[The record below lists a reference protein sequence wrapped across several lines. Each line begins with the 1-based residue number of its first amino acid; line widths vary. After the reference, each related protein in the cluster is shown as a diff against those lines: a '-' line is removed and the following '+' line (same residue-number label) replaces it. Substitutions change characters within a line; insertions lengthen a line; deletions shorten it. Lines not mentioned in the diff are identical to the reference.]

1 MRTANDYRLYELGKG
16 IFMTDIATNDDLA
29 ADGKPNVFSRLS
41 EQNPII
47 KSD

>member
-1 MRTANDYRLYELGKG
+1 MRTADDYRLYELWIG
-16 IFMTDIATNDDLA
+16 IFMTDIANNDNLA
-29 ADGKPNVFSRLS
+29 AEGKPYVFSRLS